1 LKTYLKAILPFYIW
15 AGIKF
20 FQMLI
25 FPIILLLSTKWDNPE
40 LMLTLL
46 PYAKLLSTVVNIS
59 AIIFIIWTGFRTA
72 RAFNGSIWISAT
84 TGVSYYLFSV
94 IFLTFIVLTIP
105 LIQILLWMLILGVS
119 ASGGEQMN
127 YNLLKTLFTPN
138 SIKSVAM
145 WTLYGTIGGTMFN
158 VIASRK
164 KQSSTQVGRL

>member
-1 LKTYLKAILPFYIW
+1 
-15 AGIKF
+15 
-20 FQMLI
+20 
-25 FPIILLLSTKWDNPE
+25 
-40 LMLTLL
+40 
-46 PYAKLLSTVVNIS
+46 
-59 AIIFIIWTGFRTA
+59 
-72 RAFNGSIWISAT
+72 
-84 TGVSYYLFSV
+84 
-94 IFLTFIVLTIP
+94 
-105 LIQILLWMLILGVS
+105 MLILGVS